1 LSAAVFLGA
10 AAALGPLCLALAPI
24 ALAILFG
31 YSLTKRFTALCH
43 LFLGLAIAG
52 GPAGAWIAVR
62 GDFGRVPGLLMLAVG
77 CWIAGFDILY
87 ALADRDFD
95 RSAGLH
101 SIPARL
107 GIKGSLVVSALLH
120 AVTVATL
127 FALAPAAGL
136 GVPYLIGVA
145 VVAALLVWE
154 HAIVRPNDL
163 SRLNVAFFNLNGYV
177 SVAFFVATVVDVLAR

>member
-1 LSAAVFLGA
+1 MFLGA
-10 AAALGPLCLALAPI
+10 AAALGPLCLALAPV

-62 GDFGRVPGLLMLAVG
+62 GDFGWAPGLLMLAVG

-95 RSAGLH
+95 RASGLH

-107 GIKGSLVVSALLH
+107 GVTGSLVVSALLH
-120 AVTVATL
+120 AVTVGGAVR
-127 FALAPAAGL
+127 ARAAPPAS
-136 GVPYLIGVA
+136 GVPYVVGVA
-145 VVAALLVWE
+145 VVTALLVYE
-154 HAIVRPNDL
+154 HAIVRPGDL
-163 SRLNVAFFNLNGYV
+163 SRLNIAFFNLNGYV
-177 SVAFFVATVVDVLAR
+177 SVAFFVATLADVLLR

>member
-1 LSAAVFLGA
+1 MFLGA
-10 AAALGPLCLALAPI
+10 AAALGPLCLALAPV

-62 GDFGRVPGLLMLAVG
+62 GDFGWTPGLLMLAVG

-95 RSAGLH
+95 RAAGLH

-107 GIKGSLVVSALLH
+107 GVTGSLIVSALLH
-120 AVTVATL
+120 AVTVAAL
-127 FALAPAAGL
+127 FALAPISGSA
-136 GVPYLIGVA
+136 
-145 VVAALLVWE
+145 
-154 HAIVRPNDL
+154 
-163 SRLNVAFFNLNGYV
+163 SRTSWGSLWSPRCSSRSTRSCAQTISPASTSRF
-177 SVAFFVATVVDVLAR
+177 ST